1 MKCNF
6 SLHLQNI
13 NIFEKLLNVLI
24 MREFMNKIIEFFKS
38 LIGKT
43 GKSEQKSE
51 EVQTSQTSQTS
62 QNTKVDSLKSTKTV
76 KKTADSVNAEK
87 KTTKRCGRPRKVK
100 AE

>member
-38 LIGKT
+38 LISKT
-43 GKSEQKSE
+43 GKTEQKSE
-51 EVQTSQTSQTS
+51 EVQTSQ
-62 QNTKVDSLKSTKTV
+62 NTEVDSLKSTETV
-76 KKTADSVNAEK
+76 KKTADSVKTEK
-87 KTTKRCGRPRKVK
+87 KTAKRRGRPRKVK